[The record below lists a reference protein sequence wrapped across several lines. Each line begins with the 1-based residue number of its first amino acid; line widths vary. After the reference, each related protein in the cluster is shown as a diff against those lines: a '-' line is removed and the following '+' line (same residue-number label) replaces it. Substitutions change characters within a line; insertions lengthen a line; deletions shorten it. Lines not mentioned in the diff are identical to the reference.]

1 MLLLVTQLALSLMLF
16 STSAIAQTT
25 PLRVAGQ
32 DVELAITEV
41 SGHTVRITFTPKDMP
56 HTLDASPVLVPRT
69 WSEPAL
75 KATALPSEQTIGL
88 NHHRVTIKPA
98 PLTIEVAGAAG
109 KLVERLTFDMSS
121 AGVSFRLGNRP
132 SIGFRRRRL
141 GVRSPWDVRR
151 MNNGHR
157 ADEYQIFGSRVPIP
171 FLIGLDQAPTAAQA
185 GHRRLVA

>member
-1 MLLLVTQLALSLMLF
+1 M
-16 STSAIAQTT
+16 
-25 PLRVAGQ
+25 
-32 DVELAITEV
+32 

-56 HTLDASPVLVPRT
+56 HTIDASPVLVPRK
-69 WSEPAL
+69 WSEPAF
-75 KATALPSEQTIGL
+75 KATALPSEQTISL
-88 NHHRVTIKPA
+88 SHHRVTIKPA

-121 AGVSFRLGNRP
+121 GGVSFRLGNGP
-132 SIGFRRRRL
+132 VLGLGGGGSGFDRR
-141 GVRSPWDVRR
+141 GTFDG